1 MGKEFFPSRP
11 ELCPMIYAYEDLNPD
26 YEGLLKIGYTEVDV
40 DRRVVQPAGVVD
52 QFVPLACRKRLSAA
66 GGPDG

>member
-26 YEGLLKIGYTEVDV
+26 YEGLLKIGTTEVDV
-40 DRRVVQPAGVVD
+40 DRRVVQPAGVV
-52 QFVPLACRKRLSAA
+52 
-66 GGPDG
+66 GGGQNPEHVEG

>member
-40 DRRVVQPAGVVD
+40 DRRVVQPAGVVK
-52 QFVPLACRKRLSAA
+52 QHPRPLGEDRGKGA
-66 GGPDG
+66 

>member
-26 YEGLLKIGYTEVDV
+26 YEGLLKIGTTEVDV
-40 DRRVVQPAGVVD
+40 DRRVVQPAGVV
-52 QFVPLACRKRLSAA
+52 
-66 GGPDG
+66 GGGFAP

>member
-11 ELCPMIYAYEDLNPD
+11 ELCPMIY
-26 YEGLLKIGYTEVDV
+26 EVNV

-52 QFVPLACRKRLSAA
+52 QFAP
-66 GGPDG
+66 